1 MSKKQRNSDDTKE
14 QKINLENPEGDIID
28 DIGAAV
34 DEDETAEDI
43 EQAEMNEIDSLTK
56 QLAEEKEKLEKEKKE
71 YMFLMAEFDNFR
83 KRTLK
88 EKSEI
93 IKNASENVLKGLLPI
108 VDDFERGLDAI
119 KESEGA
125 EAVKEGMVLIYNKL
139 VKFLEQ
145 NQVKAID
152 STGKAFDPELH
163 EAIAMVPTD
172 DEKLKGKVIDTPTK
186 GYTINDTRQQEHPQP
201 SVGVAGSEKSETE
214 NPREHRHQHNA
225 LYSESFQ
232 ADGNKEDTQRLTD
245 LRQRNQGIS
254 VACRPCVGEFRNI
267 LETGYIGIGISIGYL

>member
-108 VDDFERGLDAI
+108 VDDFERGLAAI

-163 EAIAMVPTD
+163 EAIAMVPTE
-172 DEKLKGKVIDTPTK
+172 DEELKGKVIDTPTK
-186 GYTINDTRQQEHPQP
+186 GYTINDKVLRYAKVA
-201 SVGVAGSEKSETE
+201 VG
-214 NPREHRHQHNA
+214 Q
-225 LYSESFQ
+225 
-232 ADGNKEDTQRLTD
+232 
-245 LRQRNQGIS
+245 
-254 VACRPCVGEFRNI
+254 
-267 LETGYIGIGISIGYL
+267 

>member
-108 VDDFERGLDAI
+108 VDDFERGLAAI
-119 KESEGA
+119 KGSEGA

-163 EAIAMVPTD
+163 EAIAMVPTE
-172 DEKLKGKVIDTPTK
+172 DEALKGKVIDTPTK
-186 GYTINDTRQQEHPQP
+186 GYTINDKVLRYAKVA
-201 SVGVAGSEKSETE
+201 VG
-214 NPREHRHQHNA
+214 Q
-225 LYSESFQ
+225 
-232 ADGNKEDTQRLTD
+232 
-245 LRQRNQGIS
+245 
-254 VACRPCVGEFRNI
+254 
-267 LETGYIGIGISIGYL
+267 